1 MTVHELAE
9 VATVDF
15 TVSDRPVYSDR
26 RRHMDSSKVASICY
40 GLVNEID
47 DVVKL
52 ARFSE
57 PPSHSTIG
65 KIGLAYHFHFINSES
80 FLKDTLA
87 SVSLARYALL
97 LFNLPPFICHLHMS
111 S

>member
-47 DVVKL
+47 GVFV
-52 ARFSE
+52 F
-57 PPSHSTIG
+57 
-65 KIGLAYHFHFINSES
+65 
-80 FLKDTLA
+80 
-87 SVSLARYALL
+87 SLALTQ
-97 LFNLPPFICHLHMS
+97 H
-111 S
+111 